1 MVKLFLRSLN
11 HFYPNHQLPIGYP
24 MGNKP
29 AGLIDIVTFLVLA
42 LAVFKGIR
50 NGLVMAVFSFIA
62 LFLGVLA
69 ALKLSATTA
78 IWLEDTVQVS
88 ARWLPLLSF
97 LLVFIVVVILV
108 NMIGKLLEKTTEW
121 AFLGWANKAGG
132 IVFYAV
138 IYLLIW
144 SLFIFYLDKLS
155 LISQEAMES
164 SVTYPIIA
172 PWGPDA
178 VDWIASVIPVFKDI
192 MTEIGGFLER
202 FSEEKNPDIRT
213 V

>member
-1 MVKLFLRSLN
+1 
-11 HFYPNHQLPIGYP
+11 
-24 MGNKP
+24 MGNKS
-29 AGLIDIVTFLVLA
+29 ADLIDIVTFLVLA

-50 NGLVMAVFSFIA
+50 NGLVMAVFSFVA
-62 LFLGVLA
+62 LFLGLMA
-69 ALKLSATTA
+69 ALKLSAVTA
-78 IWLEDTVQVS
+78 NWLEGTIQVS
-88 ARWLPLLSF
+88 ARWLPVLAF

-108 NMIGKLLEKTTEW
+108 NMIGKLLEATTEW

-138 IYLLIW
+138 IYLLVW

-155 LISQEAMES
+155 LISQDAMDS

-172 PWGPDA
+172 PWGPNA
-178 VDWIASVIPVFKDI
+178 VDWIASVIPVFKDS
-192 MTEIGGFLER
+192 MTEIGLFLER
-202 FSEEKNPDIRT
+202 FSEEKNPSIRT

>member
-1 MVKLFLRSLN
+1 MD
-11 HFYPNHQLPIGYP
+11 
-24 MGNKP
+24 NKP
-29 AGLIDIVTFLVLA
+29 AGLIDIITFLVLA

-78 IWLEDTVQVS
+78 VWLEDTVQVS

-155 LISQEAMES
+155 LISQESMES

-202 FSEEKNPDIRT
+202 FSEEKNPSIRT